1 MQKEMANLLAATNT
15 DDIATK
21 AVNKEKAAVASG
33 SSSGSSSDNEKMVSK
48 LQQLKVLLFE
58 NELIELIRQESLHLG
73 PLADSINENQ
83 AIYDSLQRHI
93 SELVKEISKQRE
105 IQEILQVLT
114 HLLTYLL
121 THLLTLSGQ
130 ATILPGESSGIAN
143 S

>member
-1 MQKEMANLLAATNT
+1 MQKEMANLLAAP
-15 DDIATK
+15 DDIGTK
-21 AVNKEKAAVASG
+21 VVNKEKAAVASG

-130 ATILPGESSGIAN
+130 ATILPGESSGITN